1 MKLRT
6 LYQTHKTTIKNL
18 ILYGFIGGLAA
29 VVDFGVFYGMNTGL
43 GIDKFL
49 ANLISMHVGMLVSFS
64 LNTTLNFKKTDK
76 LFRRFLSYYVIV
88 LGGMGIS
95 SAILWLGSFLTS
107 SETIVKAFS
116 VVLVAAIQFVFNKLI
131 TFKF

>member
-1 MKLRT
+1 
-6 LYQTHKTTIKNL
+6 
-18 ILYGFIGGLAA
+18 
-29 VVDFGVFYGMNTGL
+29 MNTGL

-116 VVLVAAIQFVFNKLI
+116 VVFVAAIQFVFNKLI